1 MIPIIAPVAAV
12 AVEAI
17 GGFAAAAAAA
27 VTPEVLIAGIGGA
40 AAVAKIAI
48 AEEAAVQTA
57 ALAVAGEV
65 AVEEAAIQAARTV
78 ATEQIAAQ
86 AARTSFGA
94 AIAPWVGGVLLAG
107 TVLYGAYKIIKYLKD
122 KKEVAGQGRPITQE
136 EFLKTLNN
144 QDIINA
150 IRQNLKENSRQYH
163 MTEYQLY
170 LSTLDTIRGNPAYKN
185 ISDDDKINLATR
197 LTKGL
202 I

>member
-1 MIPIIAPVAAV
+1 MIPILAPVAAV

-27 VTPEVLIAGIGGA
+27 ITPEVLIAGIGGA
-40 AAVAKIAI
+40 AVLASD
-48 AEEAAVQTA
+48 

-78 ATEQIAAQ
+78 AVEQATAQ
-86 AARTSFGA
+86 AARYSFGA

-122 KKEVAGQGRPITQE
+122 KKEVSGKGRPITQE
-136 EFLKTLNN
+136 EFYDTLNN
-144 QDIINA
+144 RDVINA
-150 IRQNLKENSRQYH
+150 LRSNLRENARQYN
-163 MTEYQLY
+163 MNEYSLY
-170 LSTLDTIRGNPAYKN
+170 SSTLDTIRGNPAYKN

-202 I
+202 LQY

>member
-1 MIPIIAPVAAV
+1 MIPILAPVAAV

-40 AAVAKIAI
+40 AVLASD
-48 AEEAAVQTA
+48 

-78 ATEQIAAQ
+78 AVEQATAQ
-86 AARTSFGA
+86 AARYSLGA

-122 KKEVAGQGRPITQE
+122 KKEVSGKGRPITQE
-136 EFLKTLNN
+136 EFYDTLNN
-144 QDIINA
+144 RDVINA
-150 IRQNLKENSRQYH
+150 LRSNLRENARQYN
-163 MTEYQLY
+163 MNEYSLY
-170 LSTLDTIRGNPAYKN
+170 SSTLDTIRGNPAYKN

-202 I
+202 LQY